1 MKKLETI
8 KKTFASLVLVSAFCV
23 GCGGNSTTSNNSS
36 SVNNLLPSSGES
48 INTEVTEPVT
58 LKFWHGFTGA
68 DGDSMKKMV
77 DKFNEENTHQI
88 TIEMEVYN
96 WDTLFTKLY
105 TTTTNAR
112 FMPHV
117 VALGAN
123 RLANTQSKKILLEMD
138 DVMGRFNLEKDD
150 FIPAAY
156 DAGLIGDHRYSFPLD
171 MHPTAVYYNKEL
183 INEDKLPSTWDEFIA
198 VCKEYTKDGVYG
210 WAIPNM
216 YSITKDIFYSM
227 VLQEGED
234 ILTSDNKIN
243 LNSKVAIEKL
253 SLLEKWKYDDGI
265 SPVSVGAAGDY
276 SLFKAGK
283 SVFYFDGPWTIN
295 SMNDDDG
302 LNFEYGTFPLP
313 ESVGEGSTS
322 FSGSHQLSLINKTV
336 KDMNTKNAAYEFINF
351 LTSNSLDWAKAGQV
365 PARLEVHESDEFK
378 ALDKLAPFV
387 EEAKT
392 AVLGHVSY
400 KYFYESYNYM
410 GTAVSNALNSKSH
423 DAEKCLKEKH
433 DQFNRFLIEEE

>member
-1 MKKLETI
+1 MKKINKINNSIFL
-8 KKTFASLVLVSAFCV
+8 LLLVSAFCI
-23 GCGGNSTTSNNSS
+23 GCGNKNSS
-36 SVNNLLPSSGES
+36 SSFNELVNNT
-48 INTEVTEPVT
+48 NTEITEHVT

-68 DGDSMKKMV
+68 DGDSMEAMV
-77 DKFNEENTHQI
+77 NKFNQEHQGKI
-88 TIEMEVYN
+88 TIEMEVYT
-96 WDTLFTKLY
+96 WDTLFTKLF

-123 RLANTQSKKILLEMD
+123 RLATTQSKKILMEMD
-138 DVMGRFNLEKDD
+138 DIMGRFNLDKED
-150 FIPAAY
+150 FIPATY
-156 DAGLIGDHRYSFPLD
+156 DAGVIGDHRYSFPLD

-183 INEDKLPSTWDEFIA
+183 ITEDKLPETWDEFIS

-234 ILTSDNKIN
+234 ILTDNNEIN
-243 LNSKVAIEKL
+243 LNSSTAISKL
-253 SLLEKWKYDDGI
+253 SLLEKWKYDDAI
-265 SPVSVGAAGDY
+265 SPASVGAAGDY

-302 LNFEYGTFPLP
+302 LNFEYGTFPMP
-313 ESVGEGSTS
+313 GSVGEGSTS
-322 FSGSHQLSLINKTV
+322 IAGSHQLSLINKTV
-336 KDMNTKNAAYEFINF
+336 TTSNLKNASYKFINY
-351 LTSNSLDWAKAGQV
+351 LTINSLDWAKAGQV
-365 PARLEVHESDEFK
+365 PARLEIHDNEEFK
-378 ALDKLAPFV
+378 SLEKLAPFV
-387 EEAKT
+387 EESKT
-392 AVLGHVSY
+392 AVLGNVDY

-410 GTAVSNALNSKSH
+410 GTAVSNALNTRSH
-423 DAEKCLKEKH
+423 DAESCLKEKH
-433 DQFNRFLIEEE
+433 DQFNRFLIEEA

>member
-1 MKKLETI
+1 MRKLESII
-8 KKTFASLVLVSAFCV
+8 KGLATSFLVSAFCV
-23 GCGGNSTTSNNSS
+23 GCNGNKNSS
-36 SVNNLLPSSGES
+36 SVNQLLTNT
-48 INTEVTEPVT
+48 NTEITEKVT

-68 DGDSMKKMV
+68 DGKSMEKIV
-77 DKFNEENTHQI
+77 NNFNAEYGDKVLI
-88 TIEMEVYN
+88 DMEVYP
-96 WDTLFTKLY
+96 WDTLFTKLF
-105 TTTTNAR
+105 TTTTNAK

-123 RLANTQSKKILLEMD
+123 RLATTQSKNILLEID
-138 DVMGRFNLEKDD
+138 DIMGRLDLEGSD

-156 DAGLIGDHRYSFPLD
+156 EAGVIGEHRYSFPLD
-171 MHPTAVYYNKEL
+171 MHPTAIYYNKEL
-183 INEDKLPSTWDEFIA
+183 ISEDELPTTWDEFIN
-198 VCKEYTKDGVYG
+198 VCKEKTKNGVYG

-227 VLQEGED
+227 LLQEGED
-234 ILTSDNKIN
+234 ILTTDNKIN
-243 LNSKVAIEKL
+243 LNTNKAVEVLTKL
-253 SLLEKWKYDDGI
+253 EDWKYKDAI

-302 LNFEYGTFPLP
+302 LNFEYGTFAMPG
-313 ESVGEGSTS
+313 STGEGSIS
-322 FSGSHQLSLINKTV
+322 ISGSHQLSLVNKTV
-336 KDMNTKNAAYEFINF
+336 KTSNQKNAAYLFIDY
-351 LTSNSLDWAKAGQV
+351 LTENSLEWAKAGQV
-365 PARLEVHESDEFK
+365 PARLEVHENEEFK
-378 ALDKLAPFV
+378 ALEKLAPFV

-392 AVLGHVSY
+392 AVLGNVDY

-410 GTAVSNALNSKSH
+410 GSAVANALNSQTN
-423 DAEKCLKEKH
+423 DAQACLKEKH